1 MKILILHAHWS
12 NRGDEAAIRAMIDS
26 LRAELPVEKMWIM
39 IVGLSEQFPY
49 GDIEML
55 ELYPT
60 WLGLA
65 RLVERLDA
73 VFNML
78 TFGKFSL
85 TRRGRRF
92 IRAVNEA
99 DVVIHAPGGPTI
111 GDLNA
116 MGDLGYLY
124 RLLVAKVFKKKPL
137 FFYAP
142 SMGPFSGRLRNR
154 ARKFVLRRADA
165 TILRDEISYGYLRDQ
180 LGLEAWVTLDSAL
193 QNDVSEDYI
202 QRYDNLKDTLEL
214 LEGKKTVGMVVT
226 NLKWHPRYRHSEGL
240 AENIMACC
248 SEIVNYLL
256 EKGYSILLIPQI
268 FGKHPVIQ
276 GMDIRLLE
284 RIREKSK
291 GQVYIC
297 PPNVDSYGQQVLISK
312 LFCLIS
318 MRYHPVVF
326 AVKGNTPFISIYY
339 EHKAEGF
346 ARKVGFTD
354 FMLNVED
361 ISAGEIINRF
371 EVLEQN
377 YDTVKERLI
386 AINPL
391 LKEESRKT
399 TRIIVDKLVQLGWKI
414 N

>member
-256 EKGYSILLIPQI
+256 EKGYSILLIPQM

>member
-1 MKILILHAHWS
+1 
-12 NRGDEAAIRAMIDS
+12 MIDS

-39 IVGLSEQFPY
+39 IVGHRPEQFPY
-49 GDIEML
+49 DDIEML

-60 WLGLA
+60 FWFRSA
-65 RLVERLDA
+65 RLVDRLDA
-73 VFNML
+73 IFNIL

-116 MGDLGYLY
+116 IGDLDYLY

-142 SMGPFSGRLRNR
+142 SIGPFSGRLRNR
-154 ARKFVLRRADA
+154 VRKFVLTRADA
-165 TILRDEISYGYLRDQ
+165 IILRDEISYGYLRDQ
-180 LGLEAWVTLDSAL
+180 LGLEACVTLDSAF

-202 QRYDNLKDTLEL
+202 QRYDNLSDTLEF

-226 NLKWHPRYRHSEGL
+226 NLKWYPRYRHSEGL
-240 AENIMACC
+240 AESITACC
-248 SEIVNYLL
+248 SEVANYLL
-256 EKGYSILLIPQI
+256 KKGYSILLIPQI
-268 FGKHPVIQ
+268 FGKAEWLLFAE
-276 GMDIRLLE
+276 IRLFE
-284 RIREKSK
+284 RIRETSK

-297 PPNVDSYGQQVLISK
+297 PPNIDSYGQQVLISK

-318 MRYHPVVF
+318 MRYHPAVF
-326 AVKGNTPFISIYY
+326 AAKVNTPFISIYY

-346 ARKVGFTD
+346 ARRVDFTD
-354 FMLNVED
+354 FTINVED
-361 ISAGEIINRF
+361 ISAGEITNRF

-377 YDTVKERLI
+377 YDTVKERLT
-386 AINPL
+386 AINPV

-399 TRIIVDKLVQLGWKI
+399 TRIIVDKLVQLGWMI
-414 N
+414 D